1 MQIPQLQ
8 FELKRDLNWSL
19 FTFMMVRM
27 VMVVMMME
35 IVVRMGKTKTSVDFD
50 RLLPASVQGCGA
62 QTLQSALSLFD
73 DILAF
78 ALPLASS
85 SAFDSRS
92 HTWQP
97 RNPISNWLL
106 SKEETYLY
114 F

>member
-1 MQIPQLQ
+1 
-8 FELKRDLNWSL
+8 
-19 FTFMMVRM
+19 
-27 VMVVMMME
+27 MVVMMVE

-62 QTLQSALSLFD
+62 QTLQSSALSLFD

-78 ALPLASS
+78 ALSLASS

-97 RNPISNWLL
+97 RNPMFGWLL

-114 F
+114 FGLPASLYRPVDAA